1 MNKLIGLDIG
11 QSSIKVASVAKN
23 GDSYGLEA
31 IAQIAAPPKG
41 ISSDA
46 VLDLQTLAQTIK
58 QLVTSSS
65 IRTNSVALALPE
77 NQVFT
82 KVIEMPQLSQTELSA
97 ALKFEM
103 EQYIPLPID
112 KVKTDWQILG
122 TNDQNANKT
131 MNVMLVAAPI
141 ILLDKYQ
148 KIMDMAGLLA
158 ESIESEIISVHRAL
172 LPLISSSVSNMI
184 VHMGA
189 ISTTIA
195 IVRGGIIRMVFT
207 IPSGGDAL
215 TRSISIELGI
225 DMQQA
230 ENYKRTYGFSQNQM
244 SGKVGKVLAAP
255 VAAIVADVKK
265 TMLSYREKYNNENI
279 KQVILSGGSAVLP
292 GLDVVMANAL
302 STQVILGSA
311 FAAYNMQNVPQEL
324 MVQSPAYN
332 VVVGLALK

>member
-1 MNKLIGLDIG
+1 MNKLIGLDVG
-11 QSSIKVASVAKN
+11 NNTIKVASLAKN
-23 GDSYGLEA
+23 ADTYSLEA
-31 IAQIAAPPKG
+31 IAQIASPPKG

-46 VLDLQTLAQTIK
+46 VLDLQTLSQTIK
-58 QLVTSSS
+58 QLIASSR
-65 IRTNSVALALPE
+65 IKTNTVALALPE
-77 NQVFT
+77 NAVFT

-122 TNDQNANKT
+122 TSEEGQNKT
-131 MNVMLVAAPI
+131 MSVMLIAAPI
-141 ILLDKYQ
+141 LLLDKYQ
-148 KIMDMAGLLA
+148 KIMDMANLTA

-172 LPLISSSVSNMI
+172 LPLISGAVSNMI

-189 ISTTIA
+189 TSTTIA
-195 IVRGGIIRMVFT
+195 IVRGGIIKMVFT
-207 IPSGGDAL
+207 INQGGDAL
-215 TRSISIELGI
+215 TRSISIELGF

-244 SGKVGKVLAAP
+244 DGKIGKVLATP
-255 VAAIVADVKK
+255 VASIVADIKK

-279 KQVILSGGSAVLP
+279 KQIILSGGSAVLP
-292 GLDVVMANAL
+292 GLDVVMSNAL

-324 MVQSPAYN
+324 VAESPSYN
-332 VVVGLALK
+332 VVVGLSLR